1 MKISFKNKI
10 RMATAVALLTPSLAF
25 ATNGY
30 FAHGWGMK
38 SKAMAGAGIANA
50 EDGLSAAN
58 NPAGMVHVGN
68 RVDFGIDWFSPDRE
82 SNITGT
88 AGAVADQSLDGNGTD
103 NFLIPEFGYNQML
116 GADRSIGVAVYGNG
130 GMNTNYEGGVIL
142 FNGGAGP
149 NRTGV
154 DLSQL
159 FVAPTYSM
167 KINNAHSF
175 GVSVNLAFQR
185 FQAEG
190 LQGFCNGSFSSNPT
204 NCTNNGYSTSTGY
217 GLTLGW
223 LGQLAPNVSMGAT
236 YRSQTYMSEFDEYA
250 GLFAEQGDF
259 DIPSMYGV
267 GFKFTPSSDV
277 TILFDYTHINY
288 SDIASIANPIS
299 NLTVGGN
306 ALGTDNGGGFGWKD
320 MDVYKLAIAWQMRPD
335 LVLRAGWNHGEQP
348 IPTNETLFNVLAP
361 ATVEDHLTLG
371 ATWTLANKA
380 ELTVAYMHAFENT
393 VNGSGSIPLGGGFPG
408 GEANIGMSQNSLG
421 VAYGWK
427 F

>member
-38 SKAMAGAGIANA
+38 SKAMAGAGIANP
-50 EDGLSAAN
+50 EDAMAGAN
-58 NPAGMVHVGN
+58 NPAGMVHAGN

-82 SNITGT
+82 ASITGN
-88 AGAVADQSLDGNGTD
+88 GGGLNQGPLDGNGSD

-116 GADRSIGVAVYGNG
+116 GNDSSFGVVVYGNG
-130 GMNTNYEGGVIL
+130 GMNTNYEGGIVL

-159 FVAPTYSM
+159 FIAPTYSM

-175 GVSVNLAFQR
+175 GVSLNLAYQR

-190 LQGFCNGSFSSNPT
+190 LQNFTGFSSSPT
-204 NCTNNGYSTSTGY
+204 NLTNNGYSTSTGY

-223 LGQLAPNVSMGAT
+223 MGQLAPNFSLGAT

-267 GFKFTPSSDV
+267 GMKFTPSSSV

-288 SDIASIANPIS
+288 SDIASIANDAS
-299 NLTVGGN
+299 TLFTS
-306 ALGTDNGGGFGWKD
+306 ALGNDNGAGFGWQD
-320 MDVYKLAIAWQMRPD
+320 MDIYKLAIAWQMSPD
-335 LVLRAGWNHGEQP
+335 LILRAGWNHGDQP
-348 IPTNETLFNVLAP
+348 IPASETLFNILAP

-371 ATWTLANKA
+371 ATWTLANKS

-393 VNGSGSIPLGGGFPG
+393 VNGANSIPGGFGG

-421 VAYGWK
+421 IAYGYE